1 MVWVAHR
8 ARPGYS
14 RRIQMKKN
22 NKFAL
27 MTLVVLTPAVF
38 AWAQAPHV
46 ASILP
51 GSRLW
56 VSGTSTVRNFDCKA
70 TAVDAAILS
79 ESPELTTE
87 VMKGQKPVQT
97 VVVKVA
103 PTKIDCANSTMN
115 EHMLKALKAETNPVI
130 EFRMR
135 SYDIAPTSGAMK
147 GKLSGTLSLGG
158 VQKDITFDAA
168 ATTGP
173 KGALRVVGAYELA
186 MSDYGLKA
194 PSLMMGTMKVGNKVA
209 VKFDL
214 LLK

>member
-1 MVWVAHR
+1 
-8 ARPGYS
+8 
-14 RRIQMKKN
+14 MKKN
-22 NKFAL
+22 NRFAL

-51 GSRLW
+51 GSWLW

-79 ESPELTTE
+79 ESPELTRE
-87 VMKGQKPVQT
+87 VLSGQKPVQT

-135 SYDIAPTSGAMK
+135 SYDIARGKGAMN
-147 GKLSGTLSLGG
+147 GKLTGTLSLGG
-158 VQKDITFDAA
+158 VTKDIALDAS
-168 ATTGP
+168 ATNGAN
-173 KGALRVVGAYELA
+173 GALRVVGAYQLA
-186 MSDYGLKA
+186 MSDYDLKA
-194 PSLMMGTMKVGNKVA
+194 PSLMMGTMKVGNKVT

>member
-1 MVWVAHR
+1 
-8 ARPGYS
+8 
-14 RRIQMKKN
+14 MKKN

-27 MTLVVLTPAVF
+27 MTLFVLTPAVF
-38 AWAQAPHV
+38 AWTQAPHV

-56 VSGTSTVRNFDCKA
+56 VSGTSTVRSFECKA

-79 ESPELTTE
+79 ESPQLSSE
-87 VMKGQKPVQT
+87 VMKGQKAVQT

-103 PTKIDCANSTMN
+103 PKKIDCANSTMN
-115 EHMLKALKAETNPVI
+115 EHMLKALKADQNPVI
-130 EFRMR
+130 EFRLR
-135 SYDIAPTSGAMK
+135 SYDIARATSATK

-158 VQKDITFDAA
+158 VKKEITFDAL
-168 ATTGP
+168 ATNGAN
-173 KGALRVVGAYELA
+173 GALHVVGGYQLA
-186 MSDYGLKA
+186 MSEYGLKA
-194 PSLMMGTMKVGNKVA
+194 PSLMMGTMKVGNKVT